1 MMDEQT
7 AICLNDLINIVNEQN
22 EALIKLLDKLDEFDR
37 RLKVLEY
44 KEIINECMDL

>member
-7 AICLNDLINIVNEQN
+7 AKCLNDLINIAGEHN

-37 RLKVLEY
+37 RLKALED
-44 KEIINECMDL
+44 KETVNGKG